1 MSILKMQLNTKSEF
15 NRDMVVEMT
24 NQATGEKR
32 EVKPYLDGTVAARN
46 VDPGQWRV
54 AVKHPNILFN
64 LYDKPIR
71 VFKDRP
77 TFVPI
82 RIPPD
87 LFENTPIRETPE
99 ADLAP
104 VRSRYDEAAAT
115 AEGQADKL
123 AGQPIYADDWNLLAN
138 TLGDVSRANLELT
151 NLVSPVGHDHPEI
164 VEKVEEVQNNLQRF
178 YDLFGRSLAQLQRQV
193 QQLALQRKVDA
204 AVGEIGAVAPERR
217 ADLDAAILEIGDAWA
232 DSPALYSAKR
242 QRAGQKISETMARIV
257 ADSETPVGDNPI
269 VIEAQNVADTIASE
283 RTAHDYASEIELQH
297 RVDLRSNKAPFQD
310 ALRGARLT
318 LGG

>member
-1 MSILKMQLNTKSEF
+1 MNMLKLQLNTKAEF

-32 EVKPYLDGTVAARN
+32 EIKPYLDGTVAARN
-46 VDPGQWRV
+46 IDAGQWRV

-87 LFENTPIRETPE
+87 LFENTPIRDTPE
-99 ADLAP
+99 ADLGP
-104 VRSRYDEAAAT
+104 VRTRYDQAAAS

-138 TLGDVSRANLELT
+138 TMGDVSRATLDLT
-151 NLVSPVGHDHPEI
+151 ELVSPVGHDHPEI
-164 VEKVEEVQNNLQRF
+164 VEKLEEVQRNLQRF

-204 AVGEIGAVAPERR
+204 ALGEIGTVAPERQ
-217 ADLDAAILEIGDAWA
+217 AALDAAIGEIGNAWA
-232 DSPALYSAKR
+232 DSPAIYSAKR
-242 QRAGQKISETMARIV
+242 RRAGQEISETMALII
-257 ADSETPVGDNPI
+257 ADAQTPVDDNPI

-283 RTAHDYASEIELQH
+283 RTTHDYASEIELQH
-297 RVDLRSNKAPFQD
+297 RVDSRSSEAPFHD
-310 ALRGARLT
+310 ALRGARTT